1 MFWVHCGLFVL
12 VIAVP
17 GFISTT
23 DSTSKREAD
32 YTLDDSFWNE
42 ETPAGEVERLLREY
56 RQNQEL
62 VRDIGAHNYQIIYP
76 VQLRHH
82 EKMGIST
89 REAGFPKY
97 PQRSGYS
104 DSYQNAR
111 GRSRAGK
118 HFHRTSLLI
127 KAFNHK
133 FRLDLELNTQLLAPN
148 LMQKDFLSHDAEQV
162 SKQEI
167 EHCYYH
173 GTVRDYPGASAAFH
187 TCNGVSGVIHLGN
200 ETFVIQ
206 PFYGGDLSQRH
217 PHVIFEARTKAN
229 KGCGIASNI
238 ERRLTKN
245 RRQKH
250 VLGLSETIGDRYK
263 RDVREATKYI
273 ETAMV
278 IDKAMFDKRNGSSRA
293 EVVHDAIQ
301 VANIADLY
309 FRTLNTRVSVVY
321 IETWSGGNQAQIES
335 GMEINRA
342 IQNFND
348 YIVRKMYKSTQDTIQ
363 MLTGETFQG
372 GESGVAAHATVCS
385 PKSVGISVDL
395 NTYEPHLLAGTMAH
409 MIGHNIGMQHDD
421 GRENCYCRDWHGCI
435 MAQSIVGADNVQ
447 PYKFSECSKA
457 DYEEALKAAHGICL
471 FNKPNELE
479 TRLCGN
485 RVIDADEECDC
496 GTLDDCP
503 DIDPCC
509 DPITC
514 KLKAEAECASGPCC
528 NECKLLPRGSICRE
542 SSNECDLPEVC
553 TGESGQCP
561 VDLYKKNGKPCA
573 NNESFCF
580 SGFCPDLNVQ
590 CTQVWGDQGKA
601 GDMQCFEQFNSKGS
615 INGHCGTDSAGH
627 FVKCESGNV
636 RCGSLQCQD
645 GSEQPVID
653 GMDPSWSRT
662 IISIRGKEYECKA
675 TSGKVEG
682 KDLPGMGLV
691 HDGTSCGDNLICVN
705 QTCTNVFPYIDQ
717 GKCPSN
723 QHDLECSGNGVC
735 TNVNKCHCEPGWSGP
750 DCSIQSYI
758 PTPKPTTTSTEAPAG
773 KPTESANKHQKKE
786 TPYENYHGSNT
797 VFLVGMLMSVVGGVF
812 VVFALMA
819 LCYRSVVVHK
829 NFSLCLRRKS
839 TTIQKCDPPYQ
850 RNPKPKTYTTI
861 PANHPPESAALD
873 GNKILAFD
881 SMAPYSSDAQ
891 RVLFQS
897 QNNVG
902 TPDGPRL
909 KDHKSQPKRLG
920 MEDEDGGTGAE
931 DVVSFIDL
939 PPNSLTKLPEKGI
952 LKKHGLEDGR
962 MVEMQRTLNSL
973 NGYHG
978 ELMQALRT
986 AARHHGM
993 SRVPSGSGNIMDDE
1007 TLTKS
1012 LAECKYPD
1020 SYRKVSI
1027 DNGQD
1032 NIDNQDDD
1040 DEDDVPPTCGPIR
1053 IRTLEDIIRQ
1063 LEVHSARHNSP
1074 SGSEDM
1080 RISEGEGER
1089 HYRMDSSVC
1098 SESSQG
1104 SRRCSR
1110 VRDDDP
1116 RLVYGRYRQPAS
1128 RSPYGTHQ
1136 HTHQHS
1142 HQMHEEEGI
1151 YETADPDR
1159 GSNTRGETPDS
1170 ESDAFIQAQQPLA
1183 RWTSEERIE
1192 RRPPQQ
1198 PPPISSS
1205 MALPSTAVTT
1215 DKNQELI
1222 NHQQLPDDKLPLNKC
1237 GYYPFSFTTD
1247 NGHDNDT
1254 KIIKNAQSQ
1263 QQLKLICPELRGID
1277 VNHTPNNKKCPL
1289 DDNNSLDCNINNG
1302 NPNEL
1307 NTNNTS
1313 DNENTALLTPTHFP
1327 EYKH

>member
-104 DSYQNAR
+104 DGYQNAR

-148 LMQKDFLSHDAEQV
+148 LIQKDFLSRDVEQM

-206 PFYGGDLSQRH
+206 PFYGGDLSRH

-229 KGCGIASNI
+229 KGCGIAGNL
-238 ERRLTKN
+238 ERRLAKN

-250 VLGLSETIGDRYK
+250 VLGLSESIGDRYK

-321 IETWSGGNQAQIES
+321 IETWSGGNQASIET

-342 IQNFND
+342 IHNFND
-348 YIVRKMYKSTQDTIQ
+348 YTIRKLYQITEDTIQ

-372 GESGVAAHATVCS
+372 GESGVAAHETVCS

-409 MIGHNIGMQHDD
+409 MIGHNIGMKHDD
-421 GRENCYCRDWHGCI
+421 GRENCFCRDWHGCI

-457 DYEEALKAAHGICL
+457 DYEEALRSGHGICL

-485 RVIDADEECDC
+485 RVIDDGEECDC

-553 TGESGQCP
+553 SGETGQCP

-573 NNESFCF
+573 NNQSFCF
-580 SGFCPDLNVQ
+580 GGLCPDLNVQ
-590 CTQVWGDQGKA
+590 CTQVWGENGKA
-601 GDMQCFEQFNSKGS
+601 ADMQCFEEFNSKGS
-615 INGHCGTDSAGH
+615 INGHCGTDPAGH
-627 FVKCESGNV
+627 FVKCESRNV

-645 GSEQPVID
+645 GSTQPVID
-653 GMDPSWSRT
+653 GMDQSWSRT
-662 IISIRGKEYECKA
+662 IIFIKGKEYECKA

-682 KDLPGMGLV
+682 KDVPGMGLV
-691 HDGTSCGDNLICVN
+691 HDGTSCGENLVCVN
-705 QTCTNVFPYIDQ
+705 QTCTNVFPHVDQ

-723 QHDLECSGNGVC
+723 QHNLECSGNGVC
-735 TNVNKCHCEPGWSGP
+735 TNINKCHCEIGWSGP

-758 PTPKPTTTSTEAPAG
+758 PTPKPTTTSTETPG
-773 KPTESANKHQKKE
+773 SKPTESANKHQKKE

-797 VFLVGMLMSVVGGVF
+797 VFLVVMLMSVVGGVF

-819 LCYRSVVVHK
+819 LCYR
-829 NFSLCLRRKS
+829 RKS
-839 TTIQKCDPPYQ
+839 TIQKCDPPYQ
-850 RNPKPKTYTTI
+850 RNPKPKTYTSI
-861 PANHPPESAALD
+861 PGTLPPESAPLD
-873 GNKILAFD
+873 ANKILAFD
-881 SMAPYSSDAQ
+881 CMPPYSSDAQ

-902 TPDGPRL
+902 TTDGPRL
-909 KDHKSQPKRLG
+909 KDHKLPLKRLG

-939 PPNSLTKLPEKGI
+939 PPNNLTKLPEKGI
-952 LKKHGLEDGR
+952 LKKHGGYGGLDDGR

-978 ELMQALRT
+978 ALVQTLRT
-986 AARHHGM
+986 AAMHHSM
-993 SRVPSGSGNIMDDE
+993 SRVASGSGNLMNDE
-1007 TLTKS
+1007 SRKS
-1012 LAECKYPD
+1012 LADCEYPD
-1020 SYRKVSI
+1020 AYRKVSI

-1032 NIDNQDDD
+1032 NIDNQ
-1040 DEDDVPPTCGPIR
+1040 EDDPEEDEPTTCGPIR
-1053 IRTLEDIIRQ
+1053 IRSLHDILRQ
-1063 LEVHSARHNSP
+1063 LEVHARHNSP

-1080 RISEGEGER
+1080 RISEGEGDR
-1089 HYRMDSSVC
+1089 HYKMDSSVC

-1104 SRRCSR
+1104 
-1110 VRDDDP
+1110 
-1116 RLVYGRYRQPAS
+1116 
-1128 RSPYGTHQ
+1128 
-1136 HTHQHS
+1136 
-1142 HQMHEEEGI
+1142 
-1151 YETADPDR
+1151 
-1159 GSNTRGETPDS
+1159 
-1170 ESDAFIQAQQPLA
+1170 
-1183 RWTSEERIE
+1183 
-1192 RRPPQQ
+1192 
-1198 PPPISSS
+1198 
-1205 MALPSTAVTT
+1205 
-1215 DKNQELI
+1215 
-1222 NHQQLPDDKLPLNKC
+1222 
-1237 GYYPFSFTTD
+1237 
-1247 NGHDNDT
+1247 
-1254 KIIKNAQSQ
+1254 
-1263 QQLKLICPELRGID
+1263 
-1277 VNHTPNNKKCPL
+1277 
-1289 DDNNSLDCNINNG
+1289 
-1302 NPNEL
+1302 
-1307 NTNNTS
+1307 
-1313 DNENTALLTPTHFP
+1313 
-1327 EYKH
+1327 